1 MTTLEPAIRSAR
13 ADHDHNSGSDGGPD
27 GGGASRLHRS
37 VLDLAM
43 VPTGTSSHDALGDTT
58 ALAQRAE
65 QLGYER
71 FWVAEHH
78 NMATVASTS
87 PPVLMAHLAASTS
100 HIRIGSGGVMLPN
113 HPALVVAEQFAMLEA
128 LHPGRIDLGVGR
140 APGTDPATA
149 AALRRTPGALGAE
162 DFPNELIDVMG
173 LLGDRR
179 RDRGAWDRFRATPHL
194 ATSPQVVLLGSSA
207 FSAQL
212 AGMLGL
218 RYAFAHHF
226 DVGTAIGTLDAL
238 ELYRESFRPSAALD
252 EPYTIVT
259 AGVLA
264 AATTK
269 QAEFLAGPARL
280 AMLALR
286 TGRRMSLLSPEE
298 AAEQP
303 DLELAT
309 SMPSN
314 RIVGDADV
322 VNEALSALAERTGA
336 DELMISTMTHGL
348 AERLTTLEI
357 VAEHWARRPAA

>member
-1 MTTLEPAIRSAR
+1 MTASLTESPSASLSGDKASHL
-13 ADHDHNSGSDGGPD
+13 ADSGGQRR
-27 GGGASRLHRS
+27 RLRRS

-43 VPTGTSSHDALGDTT
+43 VPEGSSSAEALAATT

-65 QLGYER
+65 TLGFDR

-78 NMATVASTS
+78 NMPTIASTS

-100 HIRIGSGGVMLPN
+100 HIKIGSGGVMLPN

-128 LHPGRIDLGVGR
+128 LHPDRIDLGIGR

-149 AALRRTPGALGAE
+149 AALRRNPNSLGAD
-162 DFPNELIDVMG
+162 DFPTELLDVMG
-173 LLGDRR
+173 MLGDRR
-179 RDRGAWDRFRATPHL
+179 RDHGAWDRFRATPEPV
-194 ATSPQVVLLGSSA
+194 SGPEIVLLGSSG

-212 AGMLGL
+212 AGLLGL
-218 RYAFAHHF
+218 RFAFAHHF
-226 DVGTAIGTLDAL
+226 DVGTAIGTLDAV

-264 AATTK
+264 AESVA
-269 QAEFLAGPARL
+269 QAEYLAAPARL

-286 TGRRMSLLSPEE
+286 TGRRLVLVSPED
-298 AAEQP
+298 AARHP
-303 DLELAT
+303 DLDAAT

-314 RIVGDADV
+314 RIVGDPDLVA
-322 VNEALSALAERTGA
+322 ERLASLAERTQA

-348 AERLTTLEI
+348 TERMATLEI
-357 VAEHWARRPAA
+357 VADVWTRDAV